1 MEWSTPEQKRK
12 KFFSRVIRVMFRK
25 LETIGT
31 YAVDAGVTGLLA
43 VSSLVGDFGVKRM
56 EGLINYR
63 WVTGF

>member
-1 MEWSTPEQKRK
+1 
-12 KFFSRVIRVMFRK
+12 MFRK
-25 LETIGT
+25 LKTIGT